1 MSKIVIVGEDATSNV
16 YKVVVLDDTLSQVVF
31 TNILNEVS
39 VVSSVMQGAVPVN
52 FSVKNNRIVQ
62 DNGVFKRFNHGG
74 ISLVVLKTLVSYTGR
89 VIGYRCLNARTLK
102 IGATKRDQIL
112 SMQAQQNGFPILQNA
127 VIRNNTINAYDG
139 KQFEKEVIGERP
151 SKKAPST
158 PHAPQK
164 PQGRAHLPS
173 YIQNPKL
180 SKEQC
185 MLLTKAKKS
194 GAYVE
199 GFNNPNLSIE
209 AMDYYKDVIVSK
221 EIADECRPI
230 ICNAKLSV
238 PQIDEL
244 YQCVISGVQYSDLNN
259 DKLSPVE
266 MQTEREV
273 RVAEMWGDLTY
284 EEVPDQDLWNKCVKV
299 SETLR

>member
-1 MSKIVIVGEDATSNV
+1 M
-16 YKVVVLDDTLSQVVF
+16 
-31 TNILNEVS
+31 
-39 VVSSVMQGAVPVN
+39 
-52 FSVKNNRIVQ
+52 
-62 DNGVFKRFNHGG
+62 
-74 ISLVVLKTLVSYTGR
+74 
-89 VIGYRCLNARTLK
+89 K

-112 SMQAQQNGFPILQNA
+112 SMQAQQNGLPILQNA

-151 SKKAPST
+151 ARKQQAT
-158 PHAPQK
+158 QQAVQK

-173 YIQNPKL
+173 YLQNPKL

-185 MLLTKAKKS
+185 IALTKAKKS

-244 YQCVISGVQYSDLNN
+244 YQCVISGVSYSDLNN

-266 MQTEREV
+266 MQTAREV